1 MAHVIASCIPCS
13 TDYHPRNTLKLTI
26 CVQATVD
33 HTDQRAEA
41 IPQSTASPKWTIHV
55 SDIRT
60 VKVSNISLVTSQ
72 KDIKEFFS
80 FSGDIRYI
88 EMQRESDRTQVAYV
102 TFKDTQGADT
112 AVLLTG
118 SKIGDLYVTITP
130 VEKYQLPAD
139 ALPSSPTN
147 QSADTVNKA
156 EDVMSTMLAKGFI
169 LGKDAINRAKAFD
182 ERLNLSS
189 NASSTVASID
199 RRMGFS
205 DKLSIGT
212 AIVNGKVREMDER
225 YQLSEMTKSAM
236 AAAEQKASTAGSAI
250 MSNPYV
256 LTGASWVSSAFTAI
270 AKAAGDVSTMTK
282 EKVEQAE
289 VERNG
294 VIYCERKGTVDEYT
308 NMHFENSSNMGPA
321 VVPVNSNDDTK
332 LAII

>member
-1 MAHVIASCIPCS
+1 M
-13 TDYHPRNTLKLTI
+13 
-26 CVQATVD
+26 
-33 HTDQRAEA
+33 E
-41 IPQSTASPKWTIHV
+41 
-55 SDIRT
+55 
-60 VKVSNISLVTSQ
+60 
-72 KDIKEFFS
+72 
-80 FSGDIRYI
+80 
-88 EMQRESDRTQVAYV
+88 RESDRTQVAYV

-130 VEKYQLPAD
+130 VEMYQLPPD
-139 ALPSSPTN
+139 ALPPSPTN
-147 QSADTVNKA
+147 QSADAVKKA

-169 LGKDAINRAKAFD
+169 LGKDAINKAKAFD
-182 ERLNLSS
+182 ERHHLTS

-225 YQLSEMTKSAM
+225 YQLSELTKSAM
-236 AAAEQKASTAGSAI
+236 AAAEQKASSAGSAI
-250 MSNPYV
+250 MSNPYI

-270 AKAAGDVSTMTK
+270 AKAAGDVSVMTK

-294 VIYCERKGTVDEYT
+294 IIYSERKGIVDEFAK
-308 NMHFENSSNMGPA
+308 MHFEDSSDMGPA
-321 VVPVNSNDDTK
+321 VVPVNSDNDSK
-332 LAII
+332 LTII

>member
-1 MAHVIASCIPCS
+1 MIPICS
-13 TDYHPRNTLKLTI
+13 PLSFVGILLVANPIMEKYPSSLCFDFL
-26 CVQATVD
+26 Q
-33 HTDQRAEA
+33 
-41 IPQSTASPKWTIHV
+41 
-55 SDIRT
+55 IRT
-60 VKVSNISLVTSQ
+60 VKVSNISLVTSK
-72 KDIKEFFS
+72 KDIEEFFS

-130 VEKYQLPAD
+130 VEKYQLPPE

-147 QSADTVNKA
+147 QSADAVKKA

-182 ERLNLSS
+182 ERHHLTS

-199 RRMGFS
+199 RRMGLS

-212 AIVNGKVREMDER
+212 AIVNEKVREMDER

-236 AAAEQKASTAGSAI
+236 AAAEQKASSAGSAI
-250 MSNPYV
+250 MSNSYI
-256 LTGASWVSSAFTAI
+256 LTGASWMSSAFTAI
-270 AKAAGDVSTMTK
+270 AKAAGDVSMMTK
-282 EKVEQAE
+282 EKVDQAG
-289 VERNG
+289 VERNEI
-294 VIYCERKGTVDEYT
+294 IYSQRKGTVDEFAK
-308 NMHFENSSNMGPA
+308 MHFEEASDMGPA
-321 VVPVNSNDDTK
+321 VVPVNSDDDRK

>member
-1 MAHVIASCIPCS
+1 MS
-13 TDYHPRNTLKLTI
+13 D
-26 CVQATVD
+26 TVE

-41 IPQSTASPKWTIHV
+41 IPQSTATPNWTIHV

-60 VKVSNISLVTSQ
+60 VKVSNISLVTSK
-72 KDIKEFFS
+72 KDIEEFFS

-88 EMQRESDRTQVAYV
+88 EMQRSESEHLESGHTQVAYV

-130 VEKYQLPAD
+130 VEKYQLPPE

-147 QSADTVNKA
+147 QSPDAVKKA

-169 LGKDAINRAKAFD
+169 LGKDAINKAKAFD
-182 ERLNLSS
+182 ERHQLTS

-199 RRMGFS
+199 RRIGLS

-212 AIVNGKVREMDER
+212 TIVNGKVREMDER

-236 AAAEQKASTAGSAI
+236 AAAEQKANSAGSAI
-250 MSNPYV
+250 MNNSYV
-256 LTGASWVSSAFTAI
+256 ISGASWFSSAFTAI

-282 EKVEQAE
+282 EKVEQAA
-289 VERNG
+289 VERNEI
-294 VIYCERKGTVDEYT
+294 IYSERKGTVDEFAKT
-308 NMHFENSSNMGPA
+308 HLEEASDIGPA
-321 VVPVNSNDDTK
+321 VVPVNSDDDRN
-332 LAII
+332 LATIL

>member
-1 MAHVIASCIPCS
+1 MDCYLGNVKEEH
-13 TDYHPRNTLKLTI
+13 TGELL
-26 CVQATVD
+26 ATVD

-41 IPQSTASPKWTIHV
+41 ISLPQSPASPSWAIHV

-60 VKVSNISLVTSQ
+60 VKVSNISLATS
-72 KDIKEFFS
+72 KRDIEEFFS

-88 EMQRESDRTQVAYV
+88 EMQRSDHLESDRTQVAYV

-130 VEKYQLPAD
+130 VEKYQMPPD

-147 QSADTVNKA
+147 QSADAVKKA

-169 LGKDAINRAKAFD
+169 LGKDAMNKAKAFD
-182 ERLNLSS
+182 ERHHLTS
-189 NASSTVASID
+189 NASLTVASID

-236 AAAEQKASTAGSAI
+236 AAAEQKASSAGSAI

-270 AKAAGDVSTMTK
+270 AKAAGDVSVMTK

-294 VIYCERKGTVDEYT
+294 IIYSHRKGTIDEFAKT
-308 NMHFENSSNMGPA
+308 HFADSSDMGPA
-321 VVPVNSNDDTK
+321 VVPVNSDNECK
-332 LAII
+332 LTIR